1 MNKLLSILILISFSF
16 PEEYLA
22 VMTLE
27 PMNITEAEANILS
40 ERLTSKLISLK
51 KYVVIERAN
60 IEKVL
65 KEQKFQYSGCT
76 NTQCAV
82 EIGKMLNSNYIVIG
96 NVSKLG
102 STYSIDCRII
112 DVETVEAISSASFM
126 TKGDIDDL
134 FVGIDNVAMQL
145 YGFKTYVSS
154 GTAEPKKG
162 SYNVS
167 YKWYFDYEYQKEL
180 FESRMISVSKSD
192 MRLNGKKL
200 SEIEFL
206 NQIGLEDEAEK
217 IMNNYNA
224 RMDEYESEYKK
235 LEKEYLSKSEL
246 AKETYVERTTENLG
260 CFDAML
266 STKPNQGIKIS
277 KPLYYIAGG
286 TGGMGIYKKMESD
299 QYYDDW
305 QVSLEEQDWMSYA
318 DEHNNSQTFNTIAL
332 VSLGVGL
339 VNDFV
344 KLDKTFEITKYRY
357 PEYQD
362 LVAEHL
368 LLVKPRLEQTMSYDE
383 MVLLAETYN
392 QTLYGD
398 IVNKVINP
406 VTLKSVVNNK
416 LLDKLQASVDFE
428 GGSRYLIE
436 GDIIN
441 GREVLEIDKDYLIL
455 DFGGKT
461 DTLRIAK

>member
-1 MNKLLSILILISFSF
+1 MKNLLSILILISFSF
-16 PEEYLA
+16 TEEYLA

-76 NTQCAV
+76 NTKCAV

-112 DVETVEAISSASFM
+112 DVETVEAISSASYT

-134 FVGIDNVAMQL
+134 FAGIDNVAMQL

-154 GTAEPKKG
+154 GTEEPKKG

-180 FESRMISVSKSD
+180 FKSRMISVSKSD

-200 SEIEFL
+200 SEIDFL
-206 NQIGLEDEAEK
+206 IEIGLKKEAQK
-217 IMNNYNA
+217 IASNYKA
-224 RMDEYESEYKK
+224 RMDEYESEYEK
-235 LEKEYLSKSEL
+235 LEKEYLNKSEL

-260 CFDAML
+260 CFDALL
-266 STKPNQGIKIS
+266 SDRPNQFRIS
-277 KPLYYIAGG
+277 KSMYYITGG
-286 TGGMGIYKKMESD
+286 TGGVGIYKKMESD

-305 QVSLEEQDWMSYA
+305 QVSLEEQDWMNYA
-318 DEHNNSQTFNTIAL
+318 EEHNNSQVFNTIAL
-332 VSLGVGL
+332 VSLAIGL

-362 LVAEHL
+362 
-368 LLVKPRLEQTMSYDE
+368 
-383 MVLLAETYN
+383 
-392 QTLYGD
+392 
-398 IVNKVINP
+398 
-406 VTLKSVVNNK
+406 
-416 LLDKLQASVDFE
+416 
-428 GGSRYLIE
+428 
-436 GDIIN
+436 
-441 GREVLEIDKDYLIL
+441 
-455 DFGGKT
+455 
-461 DTLRIAK
+461 